1 LPLLLPVLFRRPPKI
16 VILSEGFRSEPT
28 NNNQQPHHVSSLLMN
43 KQYLIAPT
51 IFLAFILA
59 ASAMAQVKEITLQA
73 MDGKTGKLLA
83 NQRLLVFAG
92 DTAEAATFHHQNFV
106 LTTDDNGKAKL
117 PIASTDTQWIQ
128 VWVDGLTLCQTKPN
142 SLSFKVETIAALG
155 LSAPNT
161 CSPLAQAPKS
171 GVFTVFA
178 RESTLVE
185 KMAR

>member
-1 LPLLLPVLFRRPPKI
+1 M
-16 VILSEGFRSEPT
+16 
-28 NNNQQPHHVSSLLMN
+28 NQQHL
-43 KQYLIAPT
+43 KAPT

-73 MDGKTGKLLA
+73 LDGKTGKPLA

-106 LTTDDNGKAKL
+106 LTTDAAGKAQL
-117 PIASTDTQWIQ
+117 PIASMDTKWIQ
-128 VWVDGLTLCQTKPN
+128 VWADGLTLCQTKPN
-142 SLSFKVETIAALG
+142 SLSFKVETISTVG

-161 CSPLAQAPKS
+161 CSPLLQAPKS
-171 GVFTVFA
+171 GVFIVFA
-178 RESTLVE
+178 RESTLSE